1 MVEGERQ
8 MIKPIRRY
16 RPERHYMRGPGPKW
30 LEKHGG
36 GIDRLNPITDDHG
49 RGNHPL
55 AAFIVRGSMDRTNL
69 IAATVIWLSAIGVL
83 LSALPSLAVN
93 AERPPSDRCIAVSKQ
108 EYGNAVRLNSLQT
121 QFSVYARTGQ
131 LGTNHFWYCHL

>member
-1 MVEGERQ
+1 
-8 MIKPIRRY
+8 MIKPIKRY

-36 GIDRLNPITDDHG
+36 GIDRLNPISDDHYC
-49 RGNHPL
+49 GNHPL
-55 AAFIVRGSMDRTNL
+55 AAFIVKHRMDRTNL
-69 IAATVIWLSAIGVL
+69 IAAIGICLGAIGVM

-108 EYGNAVRLNSLQT
+108 EYDNAVRLKSLQT

-131 LGTNHFWYCHL
+131 LGRNHFWYCHL